1 MRQRILAVSGVA
13 LGLAGLLLTA
23 GCGHRGSAGAPKT
36 AAQTQAYGQ
45 QHAQD
50 MGRFMAQQHAQQGGP
65 H

>member
-23 GCGHRGSAGAPKT
+23 GCGHHGDGGAPKT
-36 AAQTQAYGQ
+36 APQAQAYGQ

-50 MGRFMAQQHAQQGGP
+50 MARFMAQQRAQQGGP